1 MATINERHVDARD
14 RSITDLI
21 RELRDESMLLL
32 RQEVALAKT
41 EVSEKVSRVTRNSVT
56 LVSGGVMLYT
66 GLILVLFG
74 IGIAAS
80 IGLEAAGLDE
90 GWALTLGVGLVGLIV
105 AVIGAVMMAGAKKAL
120 SEESVVP
127 EKTVQSLKEDKEWT
141 KGKLR

>member
-1 MATINERHVDARD
+1 MATVNERHVETRD

-21 RELRDESMLLL
+21 RELRDESMLLV

-41 EVSEKVSRVTRNSVT
+41 EISEKVSRVTRNSIT

-74 IGIAAS
+74 IGLVVS
-80 IGLEAAGLDE
+80 IGLAAAGVDE
-90 GWALTLGVGLVGLIV
+90 TWALPLGVGLVGLLV
-105 AVIGAVMMAGAKKAL
+105 AVIGAVMMGGAKKAL
-120 SEESVVP
+120 SEESVMP

-141 KGKLR
+141 KEKLR